1 MATPSSWHLYL
12 LSAAIAPTCLLVTA
26 PEDSVEFFLLQGF
39 IWGVVTFFF
48 YHARRVSWI
57 SNGLP
62 DGPLAVQPWQDAAP
76 CWCYE
81 AAFWT
86 QILTYVPS
94 LLRMLFFTC
103 RSREAFIT
111 SSTLFLSEHTESVWF
126 ERMLFAQLFG
136 YMMRDMFM
144 QGFSADPLLAMHHL
158 LVIVL
163 TLALGFYDIPGGRM
177 CATLGCVIEL
187 GTAGYCHF
195 IVWRIPSL
203 YRYLMNIS
211 NVVWVVGVT
220 CIVYLAKER
229 SKVLWGCCAITVALV
244 VGRTDMMRVEIRKEA
259 KRIKRGD
266 DLAHAHEVRTAQY
279 PSTQCS
285 FSRRRLKRT
294 LAQISSLSP
303 AHAARPLPMA
313 SAARPCRPLS
323 ESPCLPFAAPGG
335 ALECRLPTPC
345 RSPMRPPLALVTS
358 RALRP
363 QDGSPATTPSTLWPP
378 TPSPSMRTACDPA
391 RWMTPA
397 PEEAPAGSLAAAAP
411 CVYTPF
417 GHGPL
422 CHQAL
427 CLQPV
432 PVPQALLVAAP
443 ADPYSR
449 QQAGRRYTKPA
460 IQIRIWSDQI

>member
-313 SAARPCRPLS
+313 SAARPLREAWRRLRPASTRRSATGRCATRRCASSQCPCRRRCWLPPLPTRTPDS
-323 ESPCLPFAAPGG
+323 RPGG
-335 ALECRLPTPC
+335 DTPNQPYKSEFGQTRFDTIWC
-345 RSPMRPPLALVTS
+345 F
-358 RALRP
+358 
-363 QDGSPATTPSTLWPP
+363 GSAQQLC
-378 TPSPSMRTACDPA
+378 TAA
-391 RWMTPA
+391 QSA
-397 PEEAPAGSLAAAAP
+397 
-411 CVYTPF
+411 
-417 GHGPL
+417 
-422 CHQAL
+422 
-427 CLQPV
+427 
-432 PVPQALLVAAP
+432 
-443 ADPYSR
+443 
-449 QQAGRRYTKPA
+449 
-460 IQIRIWSDQI
+460 